1 MRICWLS
8 VSDQLGG
15 SEIALLTMI
24 RGLREARPDWISQVI
39 LPGSGPLRE
48 RVEAAGA
55 SCVVVPMPAA
65 LARIGESATI
75 RQGWNPKAALA
86 LGLRLGATAMALPT
100 YEALLGRAILAF
112 HPDVIHTNGLKAHV
126 LGARLALPRPALVWH
141 QHEYVSQR
149 RLTRWL
155 LRRYASRCRAI
166 IANSASVAA
175 DVRSALTVCPP
186 LHVVHNAVDLQVFRP
201 DGPRLDL
208 DALAG
213 LPPAPADTIRVG
225 LVATFARW
233 KGHEVFL
240 DALQR
245 IPSSRNVRGFIVGG
259 PLYDTSGSQYSR
271 RDLEF
276 MIDARNLRS
285 RVGLTG
291 FVDAAS
297 AMRALDVVVHA
308 SVEPEPFGLA
318 IAEAMACGCA
328 VITTGHGGAAELI
341 DPRHDALVAPGGD
354 ARALATGI
362 ERLAGDAVLRQELG
376 RAARAAALARFPVQ
390 RMAGEVASVFE
401 ATGHHAALARSA

>member
-15 SEIALLTMI
+15 SEIALLTML
-24 RGLREARPDWISQVI
+24 RGLRDERPDWISQVI

-55 SCVVVPMPAA
+55 SCVVVAMPAA
-65 LARIGESATI
+65 LARIGESAAI
-75 RQGWNPKAALA
+75 RAGWNPGPALA
-86 LGLRLGATAMALPT
+86 LGLQLGATAVALPA
-100 YEALLGRAILAF
+100 YEASLGRAIAAF
-112 HPDVIHTNGLKAHV
+112 RADVIHTNGLKAHV
-126 LGARLALPRPALVWH
+126 LGARLRPRPALVWH
-141 QHEYVSQR
+141 LHEYVSQR
-149 RLTRWL
+149 GLTRWL
-155 LRRYASRCRAI
+155 LRRHASRCDAI

-175 DVRSALTVCPP
+175 DVASALTGSP
-186 LHVVHNAVDLQVFRP
+186 LPNVIRNAVDLQAFRP
-201 DGPRLDL
+201 EGPSLDI

-213 LPPAPADTIRVG
+213 LPAAAAGTIRVG

-245 IPSSRNVRGFIVGG
+245 IPPSHGVRGLIVGG

-271 RDLEF
+271 RELES
-276 MIDARNLRS
+276 MIDARNLRC

-297 AMRALDVVVHA
+297 AMRGLDIVVHA

-318 IAEAMACGCA
+318 IAEAMACGRP
-328 VITTGHGGAAELI
+328 VITTAQGGAAELI
-341 DPRHDALVAPGGD
+341 DPPHDALVVPSADP
-354 ARALATGI
+354 RALATEI
-362 ERLAGDAVLRQELG
+362 ERLAADALLRQALG
-376 RAARAAALARFPVQ
+376 RTARAAALARFPVR
-390 RMAGEVASVFE
+390 RMIEEVARVFE
-401 ATGHHAALARSA
+401 QTGNRAVLAKSA